1 MTGRI
6 TDAMLTASTLRDVN
20 ASLSALQRSSSELS
34 SGRTILEPSDNP
46 YGTSRAI
53 DLQSQLDGL
62 GTFAESAEDGIAWA
76 SGSESAMANMGEAV
90 QRVRTMLVQAS
101 NGTLNPGDLKNIAAE
116 VNQLTESVK
125 QAANTQ
131 YAGQYVFAGTAT
143 TTRPY
148 PQGESDEYQGNEG
161 TVARSIGPGASVTI
175 NSSISSLLGSGQGA
189 KDGKLLDVLRTIAQH
204 LSEGTPEA
212 KAALNSSDLKALDA
226 SAEALAG
233 LQAGNGSTIAQL
245 HGAKSRIESM
255 QTSITAALSSTEDAD
270 FAKTSMAYSNE
281 RAAYEAA
288 LRAGASIIQESLLN
302 FLH

>member
-1 MTGRI
+1 MTERI
-6 TDAMLTASTLRDVN
+6 TNAMLSASTLRDVN
-20 ASLSALQRSSSELS
+20 ASLAALQRSSSELS
-34 SGRTILEPSDNP
+34 SGHTILEPSDNP
-46 YGTSRAI
+46 YGASRAI

-62 GTFAESAEDGIAWA
+62 GAFAKSTEDGIAWA
-76 SGSESAMANMGEAV
+76 NGSESAMANMSEAV
-90 QRVRTMLVQAS
+90 QRVRTLLVQAS
-101 NGTLNPGDLKNIAAE
+101 NGTLNAGDLKNISAE
-116 VNQLTESVK
+116 VKQLTESIK

-131 YAGQYVFAGTAT
+131 YAGQYVFAGALT

-148 PQGESDEYQGNEG
+148 AQGESDEYQGDEG
-161 TVARSIGPGASVTI
+161 TIARSIGPGASVTI
-175 NSSISSLLGSGQGA
+175 NTNISALLGDGQTS

-226 SAEALAG
+226 NAETLSG
-233 LQAGNGSTIAQL
+233 LQATNGSTSAQL
-245 HGAKSRIESM
+245 HGAKNRNESM

-270 FAKTSMAYSNE
+270 FAKTSIAYSNE

-288 LRAGASIIQESLLN
+288 LRAGASIVQESLLN